1 MDWSKRGEG
10 FRCGSTVEAS
20 ATVSVRN
27 EHMEQSLS
35 HIRNK
40 GNEGDFGI
48 SEEGDGEGDWM
59 EEHKLT
65 ANTLSAYRNWCND
78 KGEASPDT

>member
-10 FRCGSTVEAS
+10 FRHGSTVEAS

-27 EHMEQSLS
+27 EHMEQSLP

-40 GNEGDFGI
+40 GNEGDLAFQRKEMGRVT
-48 SEEGDGEGDWM
+48 GWR
-59 EEHKLT
+59 
-65 ANTLSAYRNWCND
+65 NTS
-78 KGEASPDT
+78 

>member
-40 GNEGDFGI
+40 GNEGDLAFQRKEMGRVT
-48 SEEGDGEGDWM
+48 GWR
-59 EEHKLT
+59 
-65 ANTLSAYRNWCND
+65 NTS
-78 KGEASPDT
+78 